1 MAAATGGQEGQ
12 DWRGKGLCSR
22 RGQTALGR
30 RQEQWAVT
38 EPLHAAPQP
47 CSSGRPHTPY
57 NLVVILAG
65 SVGTDST
72 QVLPR
77 RC

>member
-1 MAAATGGQEGQ
+1 MAAAIGGQEGQ
-12 DWRGKGLCSR
+12 DWREEGPCSR

-30 RQEQWAVT
+30 RQEQRAVT

-47 CSSGRPHTPY
+47 YSSGRPHTPY
-57 NLVVILAG
+57 NLAVILAA

-77 RC
+77 SC